1 MIQEKPAVFQFST
14 EALPEQE
21 RLAVWREVI
30 GRTVAKT
37 DFEPL
42 PGTRFSQTATLR
54 SMPGLTIVT
63 GTGNGYR
70 AERTAALLAGSSDDF
85 YLLVHA
91 EGESQVSQL
100 GREISFGSGEALLL
114 SGTDVASKLV
124 WEPLRYIVI
133 GVPREALR
141 ARLKNPEAALMKQ
154 IPGSNEAL
162 RVLVSY
168 LSAVNRGDPPLI
180 GAGAGPLLPPLF
192 ATHVYDLMAM
202 AIAATRDEGPE
213 AEGLGLRAARLQAI
227 KADIA
232 RNPGRLGLSVA
243 SVAVRH
249 GVSPRYVHMLF
260 AAEGVTFSEFVLNQR
275 LLHAHRMLN
284 EPHLGSRTIGSIA
297 FEAGF
302 SDLSHFNRAFRLR
315 FSATPSDVRQAA
327 GRGAGEKE

>member
-14 EALPEQE
+14 EALPEEE

-141 ARLKNPEAALMKQ
+141 ARLKNPETALMKQ

-180 GAGAGPLLPPLF
+180 GAESGPLLPPLF

-213 AEGLGLRAARLQAI
+213 AEGPRLARRPPASHQGRHRPQSRPPRLVRCQRRRPAWRQPALRAH
-227 KADIA
+227 
-232 RNPGRLGLSVA
+232 
-243 SVAVRH
+243 AVRGRRRH
-249 GVSPRYVHMLF
+249 LFRVRAQPAAALCASHAERAAPCQPHHRLHRFRSWIFGPVAFQPGVP
-260 AAEGVTFSEFVLNQR
+260 AAL
-275 LLHAHRMLN
+275 
-284 EPHLGSRTIGSIA
+284 
-297 FEAGF
+297 
-302 SDLSHFNRAFRLR
+302 
-315 FSATPSDVRQAA
+315 
-327 GRGAGEKE
+327 